1 MKLLWILG
9 LIISISGFG
18 EVPDEGTEL
27 TVTDATLD
35 LLTNDP
41 LMELDGNLL
50 CSEPLQVTITRSSS
64 GLNDEFCC
72 GITCHSGNG
81 ETIEVLEFTPGGMAN
96 WYVHYYPAPG
106 SYETIQYTFTAG
118 NESRTITV
126 HFDYTAQ
133 GTESVQES
141 AESVQKVLRDGILY
155 IIKNNKTY
163 TIL

>member
-27 TVTDATLD
+27 TVTEATVD
-35 LLTNDP
+35 ILTNEP
-41 LMELDGNLL
+41 IMELEGSML
-50 CSEPLQVTITRSSS
+50 CSEPLQVRITRSAS
-64 GLNDEFCC
+64 GMNDEFCC

-81 ETIEVLEFTPGGMAN
+81 ETREVLEFTPGGMAN
-96 WYVHYYPAPG
+96 WYVHYYPTQG

-133 GTESVQES
+133 GTENVQE
-141 AESVQKVLRDGILY
+141 AAGSVQKVLRDGILY

-163 TIL
+163 PIL